1 MLNQV
6 LTMILRH
13 EVRASGGTIIPITA
27 ETICLH
33 GDGDDPVKF
42 ASIIRRA
49 LEQHEIAVAAPWF

>member
-6 LTMILRH
+6 LTMIRSRQVKSI
-13 EVRASGGTIIPITA
+13 EGSDIPITA

-42 ASIIRRA
+42 ASIIRGA
-49 LEQHEIAVAAPWF
+49 MDSNEIIVAAPA

>member
-6 LTMILRH
+6 LTMIRRH
-13 EVRASGGTIIPITA
+13 RVRTPNGTIIPITA

-42 ASIIRRA
+42 ASIIRGA
-49 LEQHEIAVAAPWF
+49 LDQHGIIVAAP